1 MKTHLLRIPP
11 HKNAPPPKLVP
22 MSPND
27 EAEPQPSILI
37 HDDSSP
43 VSPNIPTL
51 LVTDQV
57 MATDT
62 DLPSTSSTPPTS
74 EQNVTP
80 AHLSSPGST
89 AGVQVGVNSL
99 PRLKT
104 LLHRESDFRNSST
117 TELRDLKN
125 DMMCNWL
132 HQQQLERMWS
142 TNGIEEGVMLK
153 KAKDD
158 YKCAPEDLRS
168 RPDGLFGAVQKLN
181 VKCAM
186 TVNTAIIK
194 LFLHDNSLKYV
205 PLESGLR
212 LQILPSISYLPE
224 CQKHHFAAFIQDY
237 KILVVW
243 DDDPNHLLQRVQNIE
258 EQLISMVWKEQADD
272 DESAPPYTSAMP
284 STVNLNSGEGEQD
297 VENTTVLPH
306 RRIVLIQPILTAI
319 TLILLISA
327 ISTGWRAMAIEIKV
341 DKNWL
346 RLAFL
351 LVVPL
356 QCWLGLFFMQ
366 STASC
371 VAQILGPISQ
381 MSANTKFFSGQA
393 PPRLPLTA
401 SFPHVTI
408 QCPVYKEGLKS
419 VIDPTIKSIKAAIS
433 TYEMQGGTAN
443 IFINDDGMQLIPPE
457 QAQERRE
464 YYDEHNIGWVARPR
478 HDSKPANDE
487 RAFLRAGKF
496 KKASNMNYALNVSAR
511 VEDKLFQV
519 VRHDSWTAENEREAY
534 DNALAEVIREDD
546 GRTQAEGNVRIGDY
560 ILLIDSDTRVP
571 VDCFLDA
578 VSEMEHSP
586 EVAIIQFAS
595 GVMNVTDSWFEQ
607 GITFFTNFVYTAIQ
621 YAVSN
626 GDVAPFV
633 GHNAFLRWSAVQDVA
648 FTETDVNDGTTK
660 EKYWSE
666 ATVSEDFDM
675 ALRLQTS
682 GYILRLASYT
692 GQGFKEG
699 VSLTV
704 YDELARW
711 EKYAYGCSE
720 LIFHPFAQWF
730 TKGPFTR
737 LFRNFIASNM
747 PLPSKI
753 TIMAYVG
760 TYYALGSAW
769 LLTLLNYF
777 LIGWFNGHLD
787 HYYVDS
793 FTIYFALI
801 VIFTG
806 MGNLSLAVMRY
817 RIEEK
822 TLASACLESLRWI
835 PLLTI
840 FLGGISLHVSQAIL
854 SHLFSVDMSWGATS
868 KEATDTSFFKEVPV
882 VLRRFRLTFA
892 FCTALSLALI
902 VLSGFGP
909 VGKLV
914 PYDWQITL
922 FTAIWPLAVVIGKTL
937 LHHDSPA
944 PF

>member
-1 MKTHLLRIPP
+1 MFHYKEADHQPSKLDAKDSSAVSPKVPTLHITDQEMAANNDVPP
-11 HKNAPPPKLVP
+11 ISTNPPPK
-22 MSPND
+22 
-27 EAEPQPSILI
+27 EPSTTQEQS
-37 HDDSSP
+37 SSP
-43 VSPNIPTL
+43 VLSAGA
-51 LVTDQV
+51 QV
-57 MATDT
+57 N
-62 DLPSTSSTPPTS
+62 P
-74 EQNVTP
+74 
-80 AHLSSPGST
+80 
-89 AGVQVGVNSL
+89 NSL
-99 PRLKT
+99 QRPKT

-117 TELRDLKN
+117 TELRELKT

-168 RPDGLFGAVQKLN
+168 RPDGLFAAVQKLN

-212 LQILPSISYLPE
+212 LQILPSTSHLPE

-237 KILVVW
+237 KTLVVW

-258 EQLISMVWKEQADD
+258 KQLISMVWKEQGDD
-272 DESAPPYTSAMP
+272 DESVPPYTSAVP
-284 STVNLNSGEGEQD
+284 STVNLNAGEGAQD
-297 VENTTVLPH
+297 LENTVVLP
-306 RRIVLIQPILTAI
+306 RRPIVLIQPILTAI

-327 ISTGWRAMAIEIKV
+327 ISRGWRAMAIEIKV
-341 DKNWL
+341 DKNWM

-356 QCWLGLFFMQ
+356 QSWLGLFFMQ

-393 PPRLPLTA
+393 SPRLPPNA
-401 SFPHVTI
+401 SLPHVTI
-408 QCPVYKEGLKS
+408 QCPVYKEGLRS

-478 HDSKPANDE
+478 HTPKPSSDDGG
-487 RAFLRAGKF
+487 RVFIRAGKF
-496 KKASNMNYALNVSAR
+496 KKASNMNYGLNVSAR
-511 VEDKLFQV
+511 VEDKLCSIT
-519 VRHDSWTAENEREAY
+519 RHDSWAAENEREAY

-578 VSEMEHSP
+578 VSEMEQSP
-586 EVAIIQFAS
+586 EVAIIQFTS

-633 GHNAFLRWSAVQDVA
+633 GHNAVLRWAAVQDVA
-648 FTETDVNDGTTK
+648 FTDTDVNDGTMK

-682 GYILRLASYT
+682 GYILRLAAYT
-692 GQGFKEG
+692 GKGFKEG

-737 LFRNFIASNM
+737 LFRTFIASNM

-769 LLTLLNYF
+769 FLTLLNYF

-787 HYYVDS
+787 HYYVNS
-793 FTIYFALI
+793 FTIYFAL
-801 VIFTG
+801 VVVFTA
-806 MGNLSLAVMRY
+806 MGNLALAVMRY
-817 RIEEK
+817 RVEEK
-822 TLASACLESLRWI
+822 TLASACLESFRWV

-868 KEATDTSFFKEVPV
+868 KEATDTSFFEEVPV
-882 VLRRFRLTFA
+882 ILRKFRLTFA
-892 FCTALSLALI
+892 FCTTVSLGMI
-902 VLSGFGP
+902 VVSGFGP
-909 VGKLV
+909 LGNLV
-914 PYDWQITL
+914 PYDWQISL
-922 FTAIWPLAVVIGKTL
+922 FTAIWPLTTVIASHAL
-937 LHHDSPA
+937 LPLVLN
-944 PF
+944 PGLMQFTF